1 MTVTAKLPPGVLL
14 GVYLRKTLWL
24 CDVLGMAS
32 DAKMG
37 DVWLLRRHA
46 RRVVGVLCQRA
57 VAGLAVHSGVHTF
70 PFGFG
75 NIWVASLAGFVARIS
90 DGPRGNLSEGV
101 PTVIP
106 ILPKAFGKVRAPEDE
121 EQDQADQEDPGH
133 AKQVSNIFEL
143 DHSGPAKRP
152 IRSNVC
158 FYIASAHR
166 TIGPNAHDFVRR
178 VTEWPHPSQGIRSK
192 KL

>member
-1 MTVTAKLPPGVLL
+1 MTVAAKLPPGVLL

-24 CDVLGMAS
+24 RDVLGMAS

-37 DVWLLRRHA
+37 NIWLLGRHA

-57 VAGLAVHSGVHTF
+57 VAGLAVHVRVHTL
-70 PFGFG
+70 PFGIR

-90 DGPRGNLSEGV
+90 DWPRGNLSEGV
-101 PTVIP
+101 PTVIS
-106 ILPKAFGKVRAPEDE
+106 ILPKAFGKVRAAEDE

-133 AKQVSNIFEL
+133 AKQMNNILEL
-143 DHSGPAKRP
+143 DHNGPVKRA

-178 VTEWPHPSQGIRSK
+178 VTGWPHASQGIRGK
-192 KL
+192 EL